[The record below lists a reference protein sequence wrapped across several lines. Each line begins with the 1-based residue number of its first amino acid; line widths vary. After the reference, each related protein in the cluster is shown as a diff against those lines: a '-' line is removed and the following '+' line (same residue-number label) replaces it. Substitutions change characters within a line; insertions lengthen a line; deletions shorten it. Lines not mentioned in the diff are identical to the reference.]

1 MVSGPSTSTLINK
14 ALTGN
19 SDFSMQVLHED
30 INKKNLALKLNCLKE
45 NSPRYESHNDFQ
57 SKLYLKYIEI
67 FFFNEINK
75 KHHSIKF
82 VKKYSKSEIVFL
94 DVLICKDEQ
103 QRLQTTIFK

>member
-45 NSPRYESHNDFQ
+45 NSPRCESHNDFQ
-57 SKLYLKYIEI
+57 SRIISKIYWNFFLMKSMKSIIPLSLLKNIQ
-67 FFFNEINK
+67 NQK
-75 KHHSIKF
+75 
-82 VKKYSKSEIVFL
+82 
-94 DVLICKDEQ
+94 
-103 QRLQTTIFK
+103 